1 MGTEISDLSDLQLA
15 IMRVLWKRGEASAA
29 EVRSGLRRDLAITT
43 VSTMLTRLEK
53 RGVVEH
59 RSEGRTFV
67 YRPRIAEHDVRRT
80 MLRSMV
86 RNLFAGDPTAVV
98 SHLLTGKDVDADDV
112 ERMRS
117 LIDQHRRKAKHGD

>member
-1 MGTEISDLSDLQLA
+1 MGTEASELSDLQLA

-29 EVRSGLRRDLAITT
+29 QVRSGLRRDLAITT

-59 RSEGRTFV
+59 RADGRTFV
-67 YRPRIAEHDVRRT
+67 YRPTIAEHDVRRT

-98 SHLLTGKDVDADDV
+98 SHLLSGKDVAPDDV
-112 ERMRS
+112 ERMRN
-117 LIDQHRRKAKHGD
+117 LIENHRRAKQHD